1 MKKHKRIDGRS
12 AGPIVGQQYAALPWR
27 DQDGIEVL
35 LVTSRETRRWV
46 IPKGWPMKNKK
57 PHAAAAR
64 EALEE
69 AGVTGRV
76 MKRPIGTY
84 SYIKRL
90 KNGAPLQCSVDVFP
104 LKVEQQRDR
113 WPEQA
118 QRTGRWFSAEEAAES
133 VEEPELRAL
142 ITSFSHWV
150 VVEAARKKAKKVAVG
165 VDPNAPLAELPPTL
179 PKPD

>member
-1 MKKHKRIDGRS
+1 
-12 AGPIVGQQYAALPWR
+12 
-27 DQDGIEVL
+27 
-35 LVTSRETRRWV
+35 
-46 IPKGWPMKNKK
+46 MKNKK

-113 WPEQA
+113 WPEQQ
-118 QRTGRWFSAEEAAES
+118 QRTARWFTAAEAAEQ
-133 VEEPELRAL
+133 VEEPELQAL
-142 ITSFSHWV
+142 ITAFSHWV
-150 VVEAARKKAKKVAVG
+150 VVEAARKKVKKVAVE
-165 VDPNAPLAELPPTL
+165 VAADALATPAPGSTN
-179 PKPD
+179 DT

>member
-1 MKKHKRIDGRS
+1 MKKHGQKDSRGGN
-12 AGPIVGQQYAALPWR
+12 AEVGQQYAALPWR
-27 DQDGIEVL
+27 DKGGLEVL

-76 MKRPIGTY
+76 LKRPIGVY

-104 LKVEQQRDR
+104 LKVTGQLTRWREQG
-113 WPEQA
+113 E
-118 QRTGRWFSAEEAAES
+118 RTGRWFSVEEAAEA
-133 VEEPELRAL
+133 VEEPDLQAL
-142 ITSFSHWV
+142 IRGFAAHVAADTLRKKGKKAP
-150 VVEAARKKAKKVAVG
+150 VEAVSAPVG
-165 VDPNAPLAELPPTL
+165 PET
-179 PKPD
+179 

>member
-1 MKKHKRIDGRS
+1 MKKHGQKDSRGGN
-12 AGPIVGQQYAALPWR
+12 AEVGQQYAALPWR
-27 DQDGIEVL
+27 DKGGLEIL

-76 MKRPIGTY
+76 LKRPIGAY

-104 LKVEQQRDR
+104 LKVTGHLNRWREQG
-113 WPEQA
+113 E
-118 QRTGRWFSAEEAAES
+118 RTGHWFSIEEAAEA
-133 VEEPELRAL
+133 VEEPELQAL
-142 ITSFSHWV
+142 IRGFGEH
-150 VVEAARKKAKKVAVG
+150 AAADAVRKKGKKATAVTEPG
-165 VDPNAPLAELPPTL
+165 SSQ
-179 PKPD
+179 

>member
-1 MKKHKRIDGRS
+1 MRSPIGKAGRA
-12 AGPIVGQQYAALPWR
+12 AGAAVGQQYAALPWR
-27 DQDGIEVL
+27 DQDGLEVL

-76 MKRPIGTY
+76 LKRPIGAY

-104 LKVEQQRDR
+104 LKVTGQVTRWREQG
-113 WPEQA
+113 E
-118 QRTGRWFSAEEAAES
+118 RTGRWFSIEEAAEA
-133 VEEPELRAL
+133 VDEEDLKVLIRRFADHIRAD
-142 ITSFSHWV
+142 
-150 VVEAARKKAKKVAVG
+150 AARKKGKTAAV
-165 VDPNAPLAELPPTL
+165 VSVSAPAGEPRA
-179 PKPD
+179 